1 MAITRPNTQLA
12 RRMGQLKGLHQQTRR
27 CPLDPLP
34 KLIEGCAL
42 FARMRRLHWLSSTAG
57 EFGPSCNRSILP
69 LMLLSSHLAMCAG
82 MSTMK

>member
-1 MAITRPNTQLA
+1 
-12 RRMGQLKGLHQQTRR
+12 
-27 CPLDPLP
+27 
-34 KLIEGCAL
+34 LIEGCAL